1 MRSRVLPGLQ
11 PGSEASAAI
20 DAAVAALPTAAPSPT
35 PGAPS
40 EARKRA
46 PTASPPA
53 TTAVARWRTAV
64 DDFMSQIKNWQ
75 FGDAELEAMASLGG
89 ASGKAWNMFSW

>member
-1 MRSRVLPGLQ
+1 MRRATKPHGCGETTRTGPWPGV
-11 PGSEASAAI
+11 GS
-20 DAAVAALPTAAPSPT
+20 AVWFADGGLLVR
-35 PGAPS
+35 
-40 EARKRA
+40 ARA
-46 PTASPPA
+46 TTGDEA

>member
-1 MRSRVLPGLQ
+1 MR
-11 PGSEASAAI
+11 
-20 DAAVAALPTAAPSPT
+20 
-35 PGAPS
+35 
-40 EARKRA
+40 ARA
-46 PTASPPA
+46 TTGDEA